1 VKTSAK
7 LQVQTLV
14 AWMTAA
20 RVTNRATAPS
30 HRDHIFFI
38 PDEIN
43 SVSLKNVTAAT
54 LSVGLVYEE
63 SHALGTEH
71 LSPCW
76 AGQVSTCDVEVSV
89 RGVVSLV
96 DQTGRETRP

>member
-1 VKTSAK
+1 
-7 LQVQTLV
+7 
-14 AWMTAA
+14 MTAA
-20 RVTNRATAPS
+20 RVTNGATAPS

-38 PDEIN
+38 PDEII

-71 LSPCW
+71 LNPCW
-76 AGQVSTCDVEVSV
+76 ARSV
-89 RGVVSLV
+89 HVMWKSACVVL
-96 DQTGRETRP
+96 